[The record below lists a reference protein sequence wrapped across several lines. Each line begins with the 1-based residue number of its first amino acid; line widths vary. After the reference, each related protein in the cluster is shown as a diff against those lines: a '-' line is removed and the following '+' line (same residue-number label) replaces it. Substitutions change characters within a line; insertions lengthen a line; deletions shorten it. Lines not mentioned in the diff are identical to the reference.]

1 MIEGRW
7 IVVRDRQASLRREA
21 EAERLARRVREP
33 REHIDRAANRL
44 VADGA
49 AGPSVAVLA
58 AARNQVGLRLIDL
71 GHTLLAEPRRRH
83 HGDCQEA

>member
-7 IVVRDRQASLRREA
+7 IVVRVRQASLRREA

-33 REHIDRAANRL
+33 RDSTDRAANRL

-49 AGPSVAVLA
+49 ASRSAAMLA
-58 AARNQVGLRLIDL
+58 AARNQVGLRLVDL
-71 GHTLLAEPRRRH
+71 GSMLLTEPRRGRE
-83 HGDCQEA
+83 GDCQEA

>member
-21 EAERLARRVREP
+21 EAERLARRAREP
-33 REHIDRAANRL
+33 RDRMDRAANRL

-49 AGPSVAVLA
+49 ASPSAAMLA
-58 AARNQVGLRLIDL
+58 AARNQVGLRLVDL
-71 GHTLLAEPRRRH
+71 GTMLLTEPRRGRQ
-83 HGDCQEA
+83 GDCQEA

>member
-7 IVVRDRQASLRREA
+7 IVVRERQASLRREA

-33 REHIDRAANRL
+33 RDPIDRGANRL

-49 AGPSVAVLA
+49 AGPSAAVLA
-58 AARNQVGLRLIDL
+58 AARNQVGLRLVDL
-71 GHTLLAEPRRRH
+71 GTRLLAEPRRGRQ
-83 HGDCQEA
+83 GDCQEA

>member
-33 REHIDRAANRL
+33 RKQIDRAASRL

-49 AGPSVAVLA
+49 AGPSAAVLA
-58 AARNQVGLRLIDL
+58 AARHQVGLRLVDL
-71 GHTLLAEPRRRH
+71 GAMLLTEPRRGRT
-83 HGDCQEA
+83 GDCPEA

>member
-21 EAERLARRVREP
+21 EAERLARRAREP
-33 REHIDRAANRL
+33 RDRMDRAANRL

-49 AGPSVAVLA
+49 ARPSAAVLA
-58 AARNQVGLRLIDL
+58 AARNQLGLRLIDV
-71 GHTLLAEPRRRH
+71 GHTLLVQPRRQH
-83 HGDCQEA
+83 QGDCQEA

>member
-7 IVVRDRQASLRREA
+7 IVVRDRQGSLRREA

-33 REHIDRAANRL
+33 RDRTDRAAHRL

-49 AGPSVAVLA
+49 SGPSAAVLA

-71 GHTLLAEPRRRH
+71 GHTLLAEPRRGH
-83 HGDCQEA
+83 QGDCQEA

>member
-21 EAERLARRVREP
+21 EAERLARRVRERDP
-33 REHIDRAANRL
+33 DTRAQNRL
-44 VADGA
+44 VAVGA
-49 AGPSVAVLA
+49 VAPSAAVLA

-71 GHTLLAEPRRRH
+71 GHTLLVQPRRAH
-83 HGDCQEA
+83 EGDCQEA

>member
-33 REHIDRAANRL
+33 RDRIDRAANRL

-49 AGPSVAVLA
+49 AGPSAAVLG

-71 GHTLLAEPRRRH
+71 GHALLAEPRRRH
-83 HGDCQEA
+83 QGDCQEA

>member
-33 REHIDRAANRL
+33 RNPIDRAANRL

-49 AGPSVAVLA
+49 VGPSAAVLA
-58 AARNQVGLRLIDL
+58 AARNQLGLRLIDV
-71 GHTLLAEPRRRH
+71 GHTLLVQPRRQH
-83 HGDCQEA
+83 QGDCQEA

>member
-21 EAERLARRVREP
+21 EAERLARRAREP
-33 REHIDRAANRL
+33 RDRIERTANRL

-49 AGPSVAVLA
+49 AGPSAAVLA

-71 GHTLLAEPRRRH
+71 GHTLLVQPRRRH
-83 HGDCQEA
+83 EGDCQEA

>member
-21 EAERLARRVREP
+21 ETERLARRVREP
-33 REHIDRAANRL
+33 RDRIERAANRL

-49 AGPSVAVLA
+49 TGPSAAVLA
-58 AARNQVGLRLIDL
+58 AARNQVGLRLVDL
-71 GHTLLAEPRRRH
+71 GSMLITEPRPGRQ
-83 HGDCQEA
+83 GDCQEA

>member
-21 EAERLARRVREP
+21 EAERLARRAREP
-33 REHIDRAANRL
+33 RQQIDRAANRL
-44 VADGA
+44 VVDGA
-49 AGPSVAVLA
+49 AGPSAAVLA

-71 GHTLLAEPRRRH
+71 GHTLLVQPRRRH

>member
-7 IVVRDRQASLRREA
+7 IVVRERQASLRREA

-33 REHIDRAANRL
+33 RNPIDRAANRL

-49 AGPSVAVLA
+49 AGPSAAVLA
-58 AARNQVGLRLIDL
+58 AARNQVGLRLVDL
-71 GHTLLAEPRRRH
+71 GTMLLAEPRRAH
-83 HGDCQEA
+83 QGDCQEA